1 MTLTNLSSTLLPEQ
15 FENDPFQV
23 KKYTLKNG
31 LQVFLSI
38 NPYHPTLSTQI
49 AVRAGSK
56 HDPSETTGLAHYM
69 EHMLFKGTS
78 KIGTAN
84 WEEEKVLLE
93 EIADLYEKHRNA
105 SSEDERKEIYQL
117 IDQKSYQAAK
127 LTIPGEYDKLASSI
141 GAKGTNAYTWFEQT
155 VYLNAI
161 PNNELERW
169 ISLEAERFSQ
179 LTLRLFHTE
188 LETVYE
194 EFNISQDKDI
204 RKVSNLLH
212 AGLFPNHPYGTQTTI
227 GSAEHLRNPSHY
239 NIHKFFSTYYVP
251 NNMAII
257 LAGDL
262 DADKTIALIEKYW
275 GSKVTSDIPAFNFE
289 EQPPITE
296 VKRMEALGQESP
308 FIQMA
313 WRLPGANTE
322 TPYLL
327 SLIQHLFYNQQAGL
341 LDLNINQQQLVLES
355 EAWTWFHEDY
365 SAFGF
370 YGKPREGQTL
380 EEVEALLL
388 NQLDILLEGNF
399 PDWLPEAV
407 CNDFRLGELKSLQ
420 SNEARTGSI
429 TQAFI
434 LGIPWKKFATRVS
447 DMVHFSKEDII
458 LFAKKYIHRDNYVV
472 VYKRKGDDP
481 SVIKVEKPPIT
492 AVDINR
498 DGSSDFANEFLSTE
512 SPRLKPVFVSYQEN
526 IKQDEL
532 FPGIPIHYVKNP
544 DNDLFRLDF
553 IYPIGK
559 MHDPLLPILFKYLP
573 YLGTKDLQPSEIQ
586 QAFFRLG
593 ISFDVSMEEERCYI
607 SLSGLEKSM
616 EEALILLE
624 KIMSGAV
631 PNADKLKNVASD
643 IIIKR
648 ENALRDRAYMLRNAL
663 GSYARY
669 GVNSPFN
676 FRLNKEQLLQ
686 LDPENIVQRIHQ
698 LNQYEHTVYYFGSK
712 DFDMVIP
719 ILRKHHIV
727 PTERMAAPISK
738 LFLQVPNT
746 ENQVLFYNFP
756 IVQTDLM
763 WISKGTPDFNLEEH
777 FMKEWYNEYF
787 GYGLSSIVFQEIR
800 ESKAL
805 AYSTYAFYTSPRKR
819 QEAHYLQ
826 AYIGTQPDKLADAIP
841 CLNSLLEDMPIV
853 PAQMEN
859 ARISILKRL
868 ESERMTPGGIY
879 WNYKKIQDLG
889 HSQDLRK
896 PLYERLNDAS
906 GNDLSSFQQQYVK
919 NRNYTLVVM
928 GNKENIDFSLL
939 EKYGPVTMLTEEMVF
954 SEKAV

>member
-1 MTLTNLSSTLLPEQ
+1 
-15 FENDPFQV
+15 
-23 KKYTLKNG
+23 
-31 LQVFLSI
+31 
-38 NPYHPTLSTQI
+38 
-49 AVRAGSK
+49 
-56 HDPSETTGLAHYM
+56 
-69 EHMLFKGTS
+69 
-78 KIGTAN
+78 
-84 WEEEKVLLE
+84 
-93 EIADLYEKHRNA
+93 
-105 SSEDERKEIYQL
+105 
-117 IDQKSYQAAK
+117 
-127 LTIPGEYDKLASSI
+127 
-141 GAKGTNAYTWFEQT
+141 
-155 VYLNAI
+155 
-161 PNNELERW
+161 
-169 ISLEAERFSQ
+169 
-179 LTLRLFHTE
+179 
-188 LETVYE
+188 
-194 EFNISQDKDI
+194 
-204 RKVSNLLH
+204 
-212 AGLFPNHPYGTQTTI
+212 
-227 GSAEHLRNPSHY
+227 
-239 NIHKFFSTYYVP
+239 
-251 NNMAII
+251 MAII

-262 DADKTIALIEKYW
+262 DPDKTIALIEKYW
-275 GSKVTSDIPAFNFE
+275 GDKEATEIPTFTFE
-289 EQPPITE
+289 DQPPIPS

-313 WRLPGANTE
+313 WRLPGANTD
-322 TPYLL
+322 TPYIL

-370 YGKPREGQTL
+370 YGKPREGQSL
-380 EEVEALLL
+380 EEVETLLL

-420 SNEARTGSI
+420 SNEARTSSI

-458 LFAKKYIHRDNYVV
+458 QFAKKYIHRDNYVV

-498 DGSSDFANEFLSTE
+498 DGSSEFANEFLSTE

-532 FPGIPIHYVKNP
+532 FPGIPIFYVKNP

-559 MHDPLLPILFKYLP
+559 VHDPLLPIIFKYLP
-573 YLGTKDLQPSEIQ
+573 YLGTKDHQPSEIQ

-593 ISFDVSMEEERCYI
+593 TTFEVSMEEERCYI

-624 KIMSGAV
+624 KILSGAV
-631 PNADKLKNVASD
+631 PNAEKLKNVASD
-643 IIIKR
+643 LIIKR
-648 ENALRDRAYMLRNAL
+648 ENARRDRAYMLRNAL

-669 GVNSPFN
+669 GEQSPFN

-686 LDPENIVQRIHQ
+686 LDAEELVQRIHH
-698 LNQYEHTVYYFGSK
+698 LNRYEHTVYYFGSR
-712 DFDMVIP
+712 DLESVIP
-719 ILRKHHIV
+719 ILRKHHNV
-727 PTERMAAPISK
+727 PAERNKIPESK
-738 LFLQVPNT
+738 SFIQLPNT

-763 WISKGTPDFNLEEH
+763 WISKGTPSFNLEEH

-805 AYSTYAFYTSPRKR
+805 AYATYAFYTSPRKI

-841 CLNSLLEDMPIV
+841 CLNDLLENMPLV
-853 PAQMEN
+853 PTQIEN

-868 ESERMTPGGIY
+868 ESERMTPGAIF
-879 WNYKKIQDLG
+879 WNYMKIKDLG
-889 HSQDLRK
+889 QTQDLRK
-896 PLYERLNDAS
+896 PLYERFNDAN
-906 GNDLSSFQQQYVK
+906 GADLSAFQHEYVK
-919 NRNYTLVVM
+919 NRNYTLLVM
-928 GNKENIDFSLL
+928 GYKENIDFSLL
-939 EKYGPVTMLTEEMVF
+939 EKFGPITTLTDEMVF
-954 SEKAV
+954 SDKSV

>member
-1 MTLTNLSSTLLPEQ
+1 MTLPNLSSGLVPEQ

-38 NPYHPTLSTQI
+38 QPYHPTLSTQI

-56 HDPSETTGLAHYM
+56 HDPAETTGLAHYM

-78 KIGTAN
+78 KIGTSN
-84 WEEEKVLLE
+84 WEEEKILLE
-93 EIADLYEKHRNA
+93 EIAALYEKHRNA
-105 SSEDERKEIYQL
+105 GSEDERKEIYQR

-155 VYLNAI
+155 VYLNTI
-161 PNNELERW
+161 PSNELERW
-169 ISLEAERFSQ
+169 IALEAERFSQ

-194 EFNISQDKDI
+194 EFNISQDMDV

-212 AGLFPNHPYGTQTTI
+212 HALFPGHPYGTQTTI

-239 NIHKFFSTYYVP
+239 NIHRFFSTYYVP

-262 DADKTIALIEKYW
+262 EPDKTIALIEKYW
-275 GSKVTSDIPAFNFE
+275 GTKMTVDIPTFNFD
-289 EQPPITE
+289 EQPPMKE
-296 VKRMEALGQESP
+296 VIRMEALGQESP

-313 WRLPGANTE
+313 WRLPGASTE
-322 TPYLL
+322 TLYLL
-327 SLIQHLFYNQQAGL
+327 SLVQHLFYNQQAGL
-341 LDLNINQQQLVLES
+341 LDLNINQKQLVLES

-370 YGKPREGQTL
+370 YGKPREGQSL
-380 EEVEALLL
+380 EELEALLL
-388 NQLDILLEGNF
+388 EQLDLLLAGNF

-420 SNEARTGSI
+420 SNEARTNHI

-434 LGIPWKKFATRVS
+434 LGIPWKKYASRVS
-447 DMVHFSKEDII
+447 DMVQFSKEDII
-458 LFAKKYIHRDNYVV
+458 HFAKKYLRRDNYAI
-472 VYKRKGDDP
+472 VYKRKGEDP

-492 AVDINR
+492 AIDINR
-498 DGSSDFANEFLSTE
+498 NGVSDFAKAFLSVA
-512 SPRLKPVFVSYQEN
+512 SPRLKPIFVSFQDN
-526 IKQDEL
+526 IKQESL

-544 DNDLFRLDF
+544 DNELFRLDF
-553 IYPIGK
+553 IFPLGK

-573 YLGTKDLQPSEIQ
+573 YLGTKALTSSAIQ

-593 ISFDVSMEEERCYI
+593 TSFDVSIEEERCYF

-624 KIMSGAV
+624 KIWHGVIA
-631 PNADKLKNVASD
+631 NADILKNVASD
-643 IIIKR
+643 IMIKR
-648 ENALRDRAYMLRNAL
+648 ENARRDRNYLLRNAL
-663 GSYARY
+663 GSFARY
-669 GVNSPFN
+669 GTQSPFN
-676 FRLNKEQLLQ
+676 FQLSTEQLLQ
-686 LDPENIVQRIHQ
+686 LDPEELINRLQT
-698 LNQYEHTVYYFGSK
+698 LTQYEHTVYYFGNK
-712 DFDMVIP
+712 DLQSVIP

-727 PTERMAAPISK
+727 PTERKSAPNIKSFQQ
-738 LFLQVPNT
+738 LSHT
-746 ENQVLFYNFP
+746 ENKVLFYHFP

-763 WISKGTPDFNLEEH
+763 WISKGTPTFNLEEH

-805 AYSTYAFYTSPRKR
+805 AYSTYAFYTSPRKKE
-819 QEAHYLQ
+819 EAHYLQ
-826 AYIGTQPDKLADAIP
+826 AYIGTQPDKIADAIP
-841 CLNSLLEDMPIV
+841 CLKELLQTMPIV

-868 ESERMTPGGIY
+868 ESERTTPGGIY
-879 WNYKKIQDLG
+879 WQYRKMLDLG
-889 HSQDLRK
+889 QSEDLRK
-896 PLYERLNDAS
+896 PFYEHLHAAHE
-906 GNDLSSFQQQYVK
+906 GDLTAFQQQYVK
-919 NRNYTLVVM
+919 NRNYTLLVM
-928 GNKENIDFSLL
+928 GDKENIDFSIL
-939 EKYGPVTMLTEEMVF
+939 EKSGPVTILTDEMVF
-954 SEKAV
+954 SDKPV

>member
-1 MTLTNLSSTLLPEQ
+1 MTLNNLSSELLSEQ

-78 KIGTAN
+78 KIGTSN

-93 EIADLYEKHRNA
+93 EIAALYEKHRNA
-105 SSEDERKEIYQL
+105 SSEEERKEIYQL
-117 IDQKSYQAAK
+117 IDQKSYEAAK

-161 PNNELERW
+161 PSNELERW

-239 NIHKFFSTYYVP
+239 NIYKFFSTYYVP

-262 DADKTIALIEKYW
+262 DPDKTIALIEKYW
-275 GSKVTSDIPAFNFE
+275 GDKEAKEIPSFTFE
-289 EQPPITE
+289 DQPSIQS
-296 VKRMEALGQESP
+296 VQRMEALGQESP

-313 WRLPGANTE
+313 WRLPGANTD

-370 YGKPREGQTL
+370 YGKPREGQSL

-399 PDWLPEAV
+399 PDWLTEAV

-420 SNEARTGSI
+420 SNDARTHSI

-447 DMVHFSKEDII
+447 DMVHFSKEDI
-458 LFAKKYIHRDNYVV
+458 LNFAKKYLNRDNYVI

-498 DGSSDFANEFLSTE
+498 NGSSDFANAFLSTE
-512 SPRLKPVFVSYQEN
+512 SPRLKPVFVSFQEN
-526 IKQDEL
+526 IKQEEL

-553 IYPIGK
+553 IYPMGK
-559 MHDPLLPILFKYLP
+559 MHDPLLPIIFKYLP
-573 YLGTKDLQPSEIQ
+573 YLGTKDLQSSEIQ

-593 ISFDVSMEEERCYI
+593 TSFEVSMEEERCYV

-616 EEALILLE
+616 ENALILLE
-624 KIMSGAV
+624 KIWSEAL
-631 PNADKLKNVASD
+631 PDAEKLKNVASD
-643 IIIKR
+643 LIIKR
-648 ENALRDRAYMLRNAL
+648 ENARRDRAYMLRNAL

-669 GVNSPFN
+669 GEQSPFN

-686 LDPENIVQRIHQ
+686 LDAEELVHKIHH
-698 LNQYEHTVYYFGSK
+698 LNRYEHSVYYFGSK
-712 DFDMVIP
+712 DLESVIP
-719 ILRKHHIV
+719 ILRKHHVV
-727 PTERMAAPISK
+727 PTDRLATPSCKSFIQ
-738 LFLQVPNT
+738 LPNT
-746 ENQVLFYNFP
+746 ENKVLFYNFP

-763 WISKGTPDFNLEEH
+763 WISKGTPSFNMEEH

-805 AYSTYAFYTSPRKR
+805 AYSTYAFYTSPRKT
-819 QEAHYLQ
+819 QESHYLQ

-841 CLNSLLEDMPIV
+841 CLNDLLENMPLVTTQI
-853 PAQMEN
+853 EN

-868 ESERMTPGGIY
+868 ESERMTPGSIY
-879 WNYKKIQDLG
+879 WNYIKVQDLG
-889 HSQDLRK
+889 LSEDLRK

-906 GNDLSSFQQQYVK
+906 KKDLSEFQHQYVK
-919 NRNYTLVVM
+919 NRNYTLLVM

-939 EKYGPVTMLTEEMVF
+939 EKYGSVTMLTDEMIF
-954 SEKAV
+954 SDESV

>member
-1 MTLTNLSSTLLPEQ
+1 MTLTNLSSALLPEQ

-31 LQVFLSI
+31 LQVFISL

-56 HDPSETTGLAHYM
+56 HDPSDTTGLAHYM

-78 KIGTAN
+78 KIGTSN
-84 WEEEKVLLE
+84 WEEEKGLLE
-93 EIADLYEKHRNA
+93 EIAALYEKHRNA
-105 SSEDERKEIYQL
+105 STEEERKEIYQL
-117 IDQKSYQAAK
+117 IDQKSYEAAK

-161 PNNELERW
+161 PSNELERW

-204 RKVSNLLH
+204 RKVINLLH

-239 NIHKFFSTYYVP
+239 NIYKFFSTYYVP

-262 DADKTIALIEKYW
+262 DPDKTMALIEKYW
-275 GSKVTSDIPAFNFE
+275 GEKEAKEIPAFHFE
-289 EQPPITE
+289 EQAPITE

-313 WRLPGANTE
+313 WRLPGANTD

-327 SLIQHLFYNQQAGL
+327 SLIQNLLYNQQAGL
-341 LDLNINQQQLVLES
+341 LDLNINQQQLALES
-355 EAWTWFHEDY
+355 QAWTWFHEDY
-365 SAFGF
+365 SVFGF
-370 YGKPREGQTL
+370 YGKPREGQSL

-388 NQLDILLEGNF
+388 NQLDLLLEGNF

-420 SNEARTGSI
+420 SNEARTSSI

-447 DMVHFSKEDII
+447 DMIHFSKEDI
-458 LFAKKYIHRDNYVV
+458 LHFAKKYLNRDNYVI

-498 DGSSDFANEFLSTE
+498 NGSSDFAIDFLSKE
-512 SPRLKPVFVSYQEN
+512 SPRLKPVFVSFQEK
-526 IKQDEL
+526 IKQEEL

-544 DNDLFRLDF
+544 DNELFRLDF
-553 IYPIGK
+553 IYPMGK
-559 MHDPLLPILFKYLP
+559 MHDPLLPIIFKYLP
-573 YLGTKDLQPSEIQ
+573 YLGTKDLHSSEIQ
-586 QAFFRLG
+586 KAFFRLG
-593 ISFDVSMEEERCYI
+593 TSFEVSMEEERCYV

-624 KIMSGAV
+624 KIWREAL
-631 PNADKLKNVASD
+631 PDAEKLKNVASD
-643 IIIKR
+643 LIIKR
-648 ENALRDRAYMLRNAL
+648 ENAQRDRAYMLRNAL

-669 GVNSPFN
+669 GEHSPFN
-676 FRLNKEQLLQ
+676 FRLNKEQLLH
-686 LDPENIVQRIHQ
+686 LDAEELVHKIHQ
-698 LNQYEHTVYYFGSK
+698 LNQYEHSVYYFGSR
-712 DFDMVIP
+712 DLESVIP
-719 ILRKHHIV
+719 ILRKHHVV
-727 PTERMAAPISK
+727 PKNRLATPGCHSFIQ
-738 LFLQVPNT
+738 LPNT
-746 ENQVLFYNFP
+746 ENKVLFYHFP

-763 WISKGTPDFNLEEH
+763 WISKGSPSFNREEH

-805 AYSTYAFYTSPRKR
+805 AYSTYAFYTSPRKVE
-819 QEAHYLQ
+819 EAHYLQ

-841 CLNSLLEDMPIV
+841 CLNNLLENMPLVKTQI
-853 PAQMEN
+853 EN

-868 ESERMTPGGIY
+868 ESERMTPGSIY
-879 WNYKKIQDLG
+879 WNFKKVQDLG
-889 HSQDLRK
+889 LTEDLRK
-896 PLYERLNDAS
+896 PLYERLYDAS
-906 GNDLSSFQQQYVK
+906 EEDLSAFQHQYVK
-919 NRNYTLVVM
+919 NRNYTLLVM

-939 EKYGPVTMLTEEMVF
+939 EKFGAVSMLTDEMIF
-954 SEKAV
+954 SDESV

>member
-1 MTLTNLSSTLLPEQ
+1 MTLTNLSSGLLPEQ

-56 HDPSETTGLAHYM
+56 HDPAETTGLAHYM

-78 KIGTAN
+78 NIGTSN
-84 WEEEKVLLE
+84 WQEEKVLLE
-93 EIADLYEKHRNA
+93 EIAELYEKHRNA
-105 SSEDERKEIYQL
+105 GSDDERKEIYLQ

-155 VYLNAI
+155 VYLNTI
-161 PNNELERW
+161 PSNELERW
-169 ISLEAERFSQ
+169 IALEAERFSQ

-212 AGLFPNHPYGTQTTI
+212 SALFPNHPYGTQTTI
-227 GSAEHLRNPSHY
+227 GSAEHLRNPSHF
-239 NIHKFFSTYYVP
+239 NIHRFFSTYYVP

-262 DADKTIALIEKYW
+262 DPDKTIALIEKYW
-275 GSKVTSDIPAFNFE
+275 GNKKSADIPAFNFD
-289 EQPPITE
+289 EQPPVRE

-313 WRLPGANTE
+313 WRLPGANTD

-327 SLIQHLFYNQQAGL
+327 SLIQHICYNQQAGL

-370 YGKPREGQTL
+370 YGKPREGQSL
-380 EEVEALLL
+380 EELENLLL
-388 NQLDILLEGNF
+388 DQLDLLLEGNF

-420 SNEARTGSI
+420 SNEARTNGI

-434 LGIPWKKFATRVS
+434 LGIPWKKYATRVS

-458 LFAKKYIHRDNYVV
+458 HFAKKYLSRDNYAI
-472 VYKRKGDDP
+472 VYKRKGEDP
-481 SVIKVEKPPIT
+481 NVIKVEKPPIT
-492 AVDINR
+492 AVEINR
-498 DGSSDFANEFLSTE
+498 DGSSDFANAFLSTE
-512 SPRLKPVFVSYQEN
+512 SPRLKPVFVSYQDN
-526 IKQDEL
+526 IRREEL
-532 FPGIPIHYVKNP
+532 FPGIPVHYVKNP
-544 DNDLFRLDF
+544 DNELFRLDF
-553 IYPIGK
+553 IFPVGK

-573 YLGTKDLQPSEIQ
+573 YLGTKDLHPSEIQ

-593 ISFDVSMEEERCYI
+593 TSFEVSMEEERCYI

-616 EEALILLE
+616 EESLILLE
-624 KIMSGAV
+624 KIWRGVV
-631 PNADKLKNVASD
+631 PNAEILKNVASD
-643 IIIKR
+643 LLIKR
-648 ENALRDRAYMLRNAL
+648 ENARRDRTYMLRNAL
-663 GSYARY
+663 GAYARY
-669 GVNSPFN
+669 GTHSPFN
-676 FRLNKEQLLQ
+676 FRLSKDQLLQ
-686 LDPENIVQRIHQ
+686 LDAEELVNKIHT
-698 LNQYEHTVYYFGSK
+698 LNQFEHTVYYFGNK
-712 DFDMVIP
+712 DLESVIP
-719 ILRKHHIV
+719 ILRKHHLV
-727 PTERMAAPISK
+727 PTERKSTPEITS
-738 LFLQVPNT
+738 FLQLPHT
-746 ENQVLFYNFP
+746 ENQVFFYNFP

-763 WISKGTPDFNLEEH
+763 WISKGTPTFNLEEH

-805 AYSTYAFYTSPRKR
+805 AYSTYAFYTSPSKMK
-819 QEAHYLQ
+819 EAHYLQ

-841 CLNSLLEDMPIV
+841 CLNDLLQNMPIV
-853 PAQMEN
+853 PAQIEN

-879 WNYKKIQDLG
+879 WNFRKIQDLG
-889 HSQDLRK
+889 LSYDLRK
-896 PLYERLNDAS
+896 PLYERLNEAS
-906 GNDLSSFQQQYVK
+906 ETDLSTFQQRYVK
-919 NRNYTLVVM
+919 NRNYTLLVM

-939 EKYGPVTMLTEEMVF
+939 EKSGPVTILTDEMVF
-954 SEKAV
+954 SDKSV